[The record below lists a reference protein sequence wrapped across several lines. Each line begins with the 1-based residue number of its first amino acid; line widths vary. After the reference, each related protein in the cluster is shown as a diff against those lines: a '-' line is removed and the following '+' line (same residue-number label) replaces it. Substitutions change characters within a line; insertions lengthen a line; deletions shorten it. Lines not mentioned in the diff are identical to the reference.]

1 MADMTQLTGAYAAPW
16 LPWIMI
22 PMIFYILPFPV
33 FAIIFLWIEREGN
46 GERAMGQDI
55 TPQSSDSSSQ
65 SYSAMGA
72 EPLTSSQIAFEDS

>member
-1 MADMTQLTGAYAAPW
+1 MADMTQLTGAYTASW

-46 GERAMGQDI
+46 GESAMGQDI
-55 TPQSSDSSSQ
+55 ISHSSESSSQ
-65 SYSAMGA
+65 PYSAMGS